1 MDVEWLEDAIML
13 IEEGSLSRAAA
24 RRNVTQPAFSRRI
37 RSLEDWAGIGLL
49 DRSANRVAL
58 RDNLCDNEAEIR
70 SILQRIEGL
79 RSRLVQHV
87 PGQEPLAI
95 ASQHALTV
103 SVFPEIHAALAGG
116 RQIPN
121 WRLRTLNRSDCV
133 SLFLRGDAELLLC
146 YEAQGLPSLPF
157 DETVERLQWH
167 PDTLIPVVS
176 RQVFNQVGPNG
187 EIPAGIARVSY
198 PRESHFGRLLA
209 ESKTETA
216 FGVAADAPSISTA
229 FSGAVLE
236 LVLSGLGCG
245 WLPRAMVRRDL
256 ADGHVISLEESFGS
270 FPLGV
275 SLFAVSHSRLG
286 KSVIRNLRDHLEKAA
301 SDAAE

>member
-1 MDVEWLEDAIML
+1 MDLDWLEDAVVL

-37 RSLEDWAGIGLL
+37 RSLENWAGICLL
-49 DRSANRVAL
+49 DRRSNRVEL

-79 RSRLVQHV
+79 KSKLIQHV

-95 ASQHALTV
+95 ASQHALMI
-103 SVFPEIHAALAGG
+103 SIFPEIHATLAAN
-116 RQIPN
+116 RQCPN

-146 YEAQGLPSLPF
+146 YEAQGLPPLPF
-157 DETVERLQWH
+157 DATVQRLQWH
-167 PDTLIPVVS
+167 PDTLIPVVGG
-176 RQVFNQVGPNG
+176 QVYAQIGPDG
-187 EIPAGIARVSY
+187 KLPIGTAFVSY

-209 ESKTETA
+209 EFDARPVFCTS
-216 FGVAADAPSISTA
+216 ADTPIISTA

-236 LVLSGLGCG
+236 LVVSGLGFG
-245 WLPRAMVRRDL
+245 WLPRAMVRREL
-256 ADGHVISLEESFGS
+256 ADGRVMSLEGSVGS

-275 SLFAVSHSRLG
+275 SLFTVSDSKPG
-286 KSVIRNLRDHLEKAA
+286 KMVLRNLGDHLEKTA
-301 SDAAE
+301 SGLIA